1 LCTDK
6 ETGIVG
12 NQTDIKRRQK
22 VFGKNKIAIPT
33 ISSFF
38 EILAIQFEE
47 ANTMFLIVV
56 ATIYLLISLFLG
68 DPNTF
73 NYCLTIFFG
82 VFFAAIL
89 TALCEFIKQKQFLTL
104 KD

>member
-33 ISSFF
+33 ISSFM
-38 EILAIQFEE
+38 ESLAI
-47 ANTMFLIVV
+47 
-56 ATIYLLISLFLG
+56 
-68 DPNTF
+68 
-73 NYCLTIFFG
+73 
-82 VFFAAIL
+82 
-89 TALCEFIKQKQFLTL
+89 
-104 KD
+104 

>member
-1 LCTDK
+1 
-6 ETGIVG
+6 
-12 NQTDIKRRQK
+12 

-33 ISSFF
+33 ISSFL

-56 ATIYLLISLFLG
+56 ATIHLLTSLFLG

-82 VFFAAIL
+82 VFFAAFL
-89 TALCEFIKQKQFLTL
+89 TASFEFVKQSQFLSL
-104 KD
+104 KDQINKEEV